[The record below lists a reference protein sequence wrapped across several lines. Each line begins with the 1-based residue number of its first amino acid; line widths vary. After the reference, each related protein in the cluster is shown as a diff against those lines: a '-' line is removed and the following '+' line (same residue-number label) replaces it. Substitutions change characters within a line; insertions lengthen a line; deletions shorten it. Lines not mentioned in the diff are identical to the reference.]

1 MTPSE
6 SQRRKQDLTFLAF
19 AIAYIVVGVV
29 LFYLEFTGVISTA
42 FFGIGMLILIAASL
56 AVKFAL
62 DNAKKKK

>member
-29 LFYLEFTGVISTA
+29 LFYLEFTGAISTA

-62 DNAKKKK
+62 DNARKKK